1 MWVLWSPNIVKENK
15 KNPFPEIEEKWKRMT
30 FGDTFVFSHSVRL
43 NERFFCSSMSCRQK
57 SENELKKKNWRLKQ
71 NQEGKVED

>member
-43 NERFFCSSMSCRQK
+43 NERFFSFVNVVSSKVR
-57 SENELKKKNWRLKQ
+57 ELI
-71 NQEGKVED
+71 